1 MKLGRGKN
9 QADKALVLPQRSDVV
24 TLIRPGGEQIPA
36 RVAERG
42 PNTLVVL
49 IMFHIEPLTA
59 SQLEK
64 LILEF
69 PTQRGLVRLVGTVS
83 VEDRD
88 LLRFSDLRSAE
99 VLQQREYVRVKANRP
114 VLVYLGSNQLPVQ
127 SYTVDLSGGG
137 LLIAGPDTLE
147 IGEEV
152 QFQLTLDSGSVPIVG
167 VGAVVRSDVKG
178 HRAIS
183 FSTIS
188 DVDRRRLVRFIFEC
202 QRAERR
208 RGLEVNDA
216 RGD

>member
-9 QADKALVLPQRSDVV
+9 QAAKAIVLPKRSDVV
-24 TLIRPGGEQIPA
+24 TLLRTGGEQIPA

-49 IMFHIEPLTA
+49 IMFPIEPL
-59 SQLEK
+59 SQSELEK
-64 LILEF
+64 LIVEF
-69 PTQRGLVRLVGTVS
+69 PSPRGLVRLAGTVS

-88 LLRFSDLRSAE
+88 LLRFTDLHAAE

-114 VLVYLGSNQLPVQ
+114 VLVYLGANNLPVQ

-137 LLIAGPDTLE
+137 LLIAGPDMLE

-167 VGAVVRSDVKG
+167 VGSVVRSDVKG
-178 HRAIS
+178 RRAIS
-183 FSTIS
+183 FNSIS
-188 DVDRRRLVRFIFEC
+188 DLDRRRLVKFIFEC
-202 QRAERR
+202 QRTERR
-208 RGLEVNDA
+208 RGLEVSEG